1 MKDDCLENCTCL
13 HSVPARRRRST
24 FGEIGSV
31 GFSRCFPLC
40 DSGRP
45 SLILDPNVILER
57 QCPVG
62 SKVEE
67 CQDPVNGTKCF
78 CTRSRYVKR
87 K

>member
-45 SLILDPNVILER
+45 SVILDPNVILER
-57 QCPVG
+57 HCPVG

-78 CTRSRYVKR
+78 CTRSRCVKR